1 VPWCADPRRAI
12 IGADIYVTASRT
24 ETYAIATLEALGC
37 GRAIIARRVGN
48 TPAYVTDGV
57 NRLLF
62 DKDEQLP
69 ELLSRSHDQLMVR
82 GSVGRAIPDTAGD
95 CRAAASRMSVINSGA
110 GLLRRRA

>member
-1 VPWCADPRRAI
+1 LLRVLRLAEILKVPVEHVPWCADPRRAI

-57 NRLLF
+57 TACCSTRTSN
-62 DKDEQLP
+62 
-69 ELLSRSHDQLMVR
+69 SRN
-82 GSVGRAIPDTAGD
+82 
-95 CRAAASRMSVINSGA
+95 C
-110 GLLRRRA
+110 